1 MIKPVVLT
9 TTGTKIF
16 DLLRLL
22 QKQKSHMAVVL
33 DEFGGTAGIVTL
45 EDIIEELVGEIWDEH
60 DEVVQMYRVVDDN
73 TFIVSGNA
81 ILDDMFERLD
91 IKKMDEDDDSLNVN
105 SWVTDTFERIPA
117 EGEYFE
123 YGEYT
128 VTVTK
133 VNFRRVVEVQ
143 IHHNTTEENL
153 PD

>member
-1 MIKPVVLT
+1 
-9 TTGTKIF
+9 
-16 DLLRLL
+16 
-22 QKQKSHMAVVL
+22 
-33 DEFGGTAGIVTL
+33 
-45 EDIIEELVGEIWDEH
+45 
-60 DEVVQMYRVVDDN
+60 MYRIVDDN

-91 IKKMDEDDDSLNVN
+91 IKKMDEDDDALNVN

-123 YGEYT
+123 YGDYT

-143 IHHNTTEENL
+143 IHHNRRKRTARLANTENKEQM
-153 PD
+153 DKIQGRDIRF